1 MLSNHYSFLYS
12 HSQRWVVLFM
22 LMMAGALIRQFFVQR
37 HGWHLGRARNPWPF
51 AAVGVVLLLGLIAW
65 MRPAPSVGTAS
76 TGAPAAQ
83 AAVGYAQLRP
93 VLEQRCYSCHGEAVQ
108 MKNLRVDSEEQVTL
122 HAQQI
127 YQQVVVTKIMP
138 LSNATQ
144 ITDDERALVGR
155 WFEAQ
160 SARK

>member
-37 HGWHLGRARNPWPF
+37 HGWHLGRARHPWPY
-51 AAVGVVLLLGLIAW
+51 AVLGVALLLALVTW
-65 MRPAPSVGTAS
+65 LRPAP
-76 TGAPAAQ
+76 APAA
-83 AAVGYAQLRP
+83 AALPGQVGYAELKP
-93 VLEQRCYSCHGEAVQ
+93 VIEQRCQSCHGAAVQ
-108 MKNLRVDSEEQVTL
+108 MKNLRLDSQALLEQ
-122 HAQQI
+122 HAQMV

-144 ITDDERALVGR
+144 MTDAERALVAR
-155 WFEAQ
+155 WFEGQGA
-160 SARK
+160 AK